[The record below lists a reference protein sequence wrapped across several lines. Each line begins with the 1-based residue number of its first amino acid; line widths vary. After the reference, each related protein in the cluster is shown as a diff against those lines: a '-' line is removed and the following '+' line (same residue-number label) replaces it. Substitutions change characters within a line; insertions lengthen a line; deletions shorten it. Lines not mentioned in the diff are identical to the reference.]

1 MLPKSTRLNCVMG
14 EVSRLP
20 FERRIAPRSDD
31 RMNSPTS
38 PDRLIVS
45 GYLRGIGAVQ
55 ASVLNAPLFKER
67 LVKLTRTLMLTISGS
82 FRIDMPMN

>member
-1 MLPKSTRLNCVMG
+1 
-14 EVSRLP
+14 VSRLP

-45 GYLRGIGAVQ
+45 GYLRGFGAVQ

-67 LVKLTRTLMLTISGS
+67 LVGVDVGFEPLQWLQFLVVERLGEPHLCRRCRPWLS
-82 FRIDMPMN
+82 